1 MTEVADLEL
10 GLHQRE
16 AGLYSVEMR
25 YTQPGSD
32 ADIRIGQGKPVIAQL
47 NLADLAAKA
56 QDPQAYGM
64 ALSKALFADGDL
76 LTEFSKARTSAQTS
90 KAALSVRLV
99 IGPSAPELNSLFWET
114 LRDPDDEKATLF
126 TGEQV
131 FFSRYLSSIDWRPV
145 KLRAKGSLRA
155 LVAIANPS
163 GLGDYQLAAV
173 DVPGE
178 LKRAQ
183 DGLNGIPVTA
193 LPAAEG
199 QHCTLNN
206 IIDCLRQGFD
216 VLYLVAHGMF
226 VKDEPWLFLED
237 DNGGTMRVSGYDLA
251 TQIRELDNQPR
262 LVVLASCQSAGQGAG
277 SALQSLGPRLAEGG
291 VPAVLAMQ
299 GNVSMDSIAQFM
311 PAFFKELQVD
321 GQIDRAISVARG
333 MIRTASDFWMPVLFM
348 RLRSGRIWYVPGFG
362 EEADFKKWPALLASL
377 EMGTSTPI
385 IGGGLSEPV
394 YGSGRE
400 LALGLADKYN
410 YPLSEH
416 SRDALPQVTQYL
428 SIDQKFNTLLFEL
441 NGLIRRKIQ
450 GRYGIDLPDNLKGDK
465 AQVLDLISF
474 AGRQMRESNPF
485 EQHRIL
491 AELKLPIYITTNYDN
506 LMFDALKDANA
517 DPQMVICPWSDR
529 FFSESIYDKNREPGY
544 LPTPERPLVYHLFG
558 HFSEP
563 QSLVLTED
571 DYFEFLIGVTKNKD
585 LIPSRV
591 LRVLA
596 DTSLM
601 FLGFQL
607 DDWAFR
613 IFFRS
618 IMDLQGSGRRSNY
631 AHIAVQVD
639 PDELRNRDPRRARQ
653 YVEEYFQDDSISIY
667 WGQSDDFLREVAA
680 QREAASK
687 EH

>member
-90 KAALSVRLV
+90 KAALRVRLV

-474 AGRQMRESNPF
+474 AGRKMRESNPF

>member
-90 KAALSVRLV
+90 KAALRVRLV

-183 DGLNGIPVTA
+183 DGLSGIPVTA

-199 QHCTLNN
+199 QRCTLNN

-237 DNGGTMRVSGYDLA
+237 DNGATVRVSGYDLA

-277 SALQSLGPRLAEGG
+277 LALQSLGPRLAEGG